1 MGKFYAVRNGRKTGI
16 FTSWDECREQTDGF
30 PSAEFKSFVSRDE
43 AERYIEGINS
53 EKNESDYDYIAY
65 SDGGCVSNPGGRGGY
80 GVVIINA
87 ERNTE
92 REYSGGFVSTTN
104 NRMEIFGAIEA
115 LRHIPE
121 GSRVL
126 LRTDSAYVVNTMTKN
141 WNRGANNDLWERLDE
156 ERAKRNVDFEWV
168 KAHAGD
174 RYNERC
180 DGLATEAYNSE
191 WLMDDTGYLPVL
203 DERAEKY

>member
-1 MGKFYAVRNGRKTGI
+1 MKYYAVRNGRRNGI
-16 FTSWDECREQTDGF
+16 YTSWDECKKQTDGF
-30 PSAEFKSFVSRDE
+30 PSAEFKSFASRGE
-43 AERYIEGINS
+43 AERYIEGNGS

-80 GVVIINA
+80 GVVIIDT

-104 NRMEIFGAIEA
+104 NRMEIFGATEA

-126 LRTDSAYVVNTMTKN
+126 LRTDSAYVVNTMMKN
-141 WNRGANNDLWERLDE
+141 WNRSANNDLWERLDE
-156 ERAKRNVDFEWV
+156 EMAKRNVDFEWV
-168 KAHAGD
+168 KGHAGD

-180 DGLATEAYNSE
+180 DELATEAYNSDS
-191 WLMDDTGYLPVL
+191 LIPTDKPVGL
-203 DERAEKY
+203 FNNPE